1 MTHPSG
7 VQAAA
12 HPSGVQAAAHP
23 SGVHATARIRAEH
36 NGRTTTLPLLHSDG
50 PFHLRRLRCRDGR
63 AQVSVLGAMSAPL
76 GGDRLALDITV
87 GTRAR
92 LDVTTSAAT
101 LALRGPTTDPATYDV
116 RLTAGEDASLNW
128 LPQPLI
134 STRGSTLHQTYTVEL
149 ASTARLVLREEQ
161 LLGRT
166 PEPPGHLTTRL
177 TVRRAGRLLLDQHT
191 AYGGPVP
198 AWDGP
203 AVLGHH
209 RACGQLLLV
218 RPDMVRPYM
227 VGPDGKVLLHEPVHF
242 GDDPAAGSAVLAPL
256 ADSSALLATAVA
268 PTPALLREL
277 LDTALA
283 HALAPAEG
291 SGSPAAPR
299 TWSASPAAPRTWSAR

>member
-1 MTHPSG
+1 M
-7 VQAAA
+7 
-12 HPSGVQAAAHP
+12 
-23 SGVHATARIRAEH
+23 
-36 NGRTTTLPLLHSDG
+36 
-50 PFHLRRLRCRDGR
+50 
-63 AQVSVLGAMSAPL
+63 
-76 GGDRLALDITV
+76 
-87 GTRAR
+87 
-92 LDVTTSAAT
+92 TTSAAT
-101 LALRGPTTDPATYDV
+101 IALRGATTDPATYDV

-166 PEPPGHLTTRL
+166 LEPPGHLTTRL

-218 RPDMVRPYM
+218 QPDM
-227 VGPDGKVLLHEPVHF
+227 KVLPREPVHL

-256 ADSSALLATAVA
+256 ADSSVLLATAVA
-268 PTPALLREL
+268 STPARLRDL

-283 HALAPAEG
+283 HAEG
-291 SGSPAAPR
+291 TDSPAAPR
-299 TWSASPAAPRTWSAR
+299 IWASR